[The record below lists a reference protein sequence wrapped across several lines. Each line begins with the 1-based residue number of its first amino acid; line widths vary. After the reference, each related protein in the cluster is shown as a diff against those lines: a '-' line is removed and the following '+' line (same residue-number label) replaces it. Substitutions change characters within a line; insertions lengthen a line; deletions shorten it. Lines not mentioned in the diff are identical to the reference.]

1 MLKRVKSAPRPSAQA
16 ASLALGFEYL
26 HVPLSRRHKAALATK
41 SRWMY
46 SYEFPPAQLGDFMLG
61 VAVAALALRATTD
74 APAPGEEAP
83 LNAPVKDG
91 AKSQRAKA
99 WGGCWAREP
108 WVGLLADGAALSV
121 VCLIVLLPLVGGS
134 HRTGWDPLLDHA
146 FSPLLAL
153 WCAAPSAVLL
163 FALRPASHR
172 IPFPVPGCSP
182 PQSGALP
189 RPAESRECCAIQR
202 WPVRASTPSTCTCC
216 TGSSC

>member
-99 WGGCWAREP
+99 WGGVLGARA
-108 WVGLLADGAALSV
+108 VGWPSCGRRCTERGVSYRAAAACGRIAPHGVGPLA
-121 VCLIVLLPLVGGS
+121 
-134 HRTGWDPLLDHA
+134 
-146 FSPLLAL
+146 
-153 WCAAPSAVLL
+153 
-163 FALRPASHR
+163 
-172 IPFPVPGCSP
+172 
-182 PQSGALP
+182 
-189 RPAESRECCAIQR
+189 
-202 WPVRASTPSTCTCC
+202 
-216 TGSSC
+216 